1 MGPVTTCVGGPNTDA
16 VCVHV
21 WSEMLARVPT
31 DEVHVTSEGG
41 YPSIEYVAF
50 APEPD
55 DVTFAHPA
63 PLSPGTMNEL
73 GEHVLVGGGSRLP
86 AAGGPEHDVVPAPH
100 IEIAMSGVD
109 GGEHAASSM
118 WI

>member
-1 MGPVTTCVGGPNTDA
+1 
-16 VCVHV
+16 
-21 WSEMLARVPT
+21 
-31 DEVHVTSEGG
+31 
-41 YPSIEYVAF
+41 
-50 APEPD
+50 
-55 DVTFAHPA
+55 
-63 PLSPGTMNEL
+63 MNEL